1 MRCTCALLQEM
12 RAKIWVCS
20 PRGKGSGGSEF
31 VLSVGEQQFTNTV
44 METGAFTNFITRAMG
59 VVSLSKAGVYSL
71 EVKLLKK
78 PGPAVMDLRMVTL
91 SPVK

>member
-1 MRCTCALLQEM
+1 
-12 RAKIWVCS
+12 
-20 PRGKGSGGSEF
+20 
-31 VLSVGEQQFTNTV
+31 
-44 METGAFTNFITRAMG
+44 METGAFTNLITRAMG

-71 EVKLLKK
+71 AGKLLKK